1 MGMLDDLL
9 DSENPFGLVT
19 DIEDRAVDYDINQA
33 REEYIK
39 DRLAHGYRVCYPA
52 DNELQLDIDSEEQYA
67 AWKKAEGIIARNEVF
82 TAVVEEAPSSSG
94 LPHCHVRILL
104 PFDVTPWQRIAL
116 QAALGSD
123 PVRELLS
130 CVRML
135 KGDVHP
141 TLLVELPE

>member
-1 MGMLDDLL
+1 MLDDWL
-9 DSENPFGLVT
+9 DSENPFGDPAELGDKV
-19 DIEDRAVDYDINQA
+19 IDYDINQA
-33 REEYIK
+33 REDYIK
-39 DRLAHGYRVCYPA
+39 DRLACGYRVCYPA

-67 AWKKAEGIIARNEVF
+67 AWKKAEGIISRNEVF
-82 TAVVEEAPSSSG
+82 TAAVEEAPSSSG
-94 LPHCHVRILL
+94 LPHCHVRIRL

-141 TLLVELPE
+141 TLLVERPE

>member
-1 MGMLDDLL
+1 MSMLDDLL

-33 REEYIK
+33 REDYIK
-39 DRLAHGYRVCYPA
+39 DRRECGYRVCFPA

-67 AWKKAEGIIARNEVF
+67 VWKKAESIIARNAVF
-82 TAVVEEAPSSSG
+82 TAEVEEAPSSSG
-94 LPHCHVRILL
+94 LPNRHIRIRL

-141 TLLVELPE
+141 TLLVERPE